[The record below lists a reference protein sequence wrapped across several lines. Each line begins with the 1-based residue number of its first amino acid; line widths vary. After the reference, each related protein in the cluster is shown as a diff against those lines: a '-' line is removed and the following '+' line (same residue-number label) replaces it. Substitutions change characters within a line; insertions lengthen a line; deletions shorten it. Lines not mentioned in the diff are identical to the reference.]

1 MKRQLLP
8 LLLCLFVVLFAFNN
22 AIYAI
27 NNLQQN
33 EYKSFENQHFK
44 DLDQVNSTF
53 DFNEF
58 NNTNFFNNNIN
69 INDVFRYYSETSNFG
84 GISTIKEFSYNFI
97 DKKQLGSKTI
107 ITPIQYQGNLF
118 NQGLFYGFA
127 LTIVLLNLVCFF
139 VFDEI
144 LFVKFS
150 ATVAALTVALFFAE
164 GLFPLIGIDG
174 LLQNYMMQSTL
185 LLIAIGLHSLFT
197 DKYLTIKEC
206 YPKLSQISLA
216 AFGFAFLLLITS
228 WINGSESLTSIV
240 NIILFSVLSFY
251 FIAGVLLFSKK
262 NYAKFYVIGTF
273 IPLLFFI
280 DYFLLKPLGIEFLFT
295 EAVHLKVATLF
306 EVLLL
311 SYAIMYRMQAV
322 KEEGELRQTEMR
334 IFLKRQDVMTRNQV
348 EQLVED
354 VYLENLIMQY
364 DLDGLEIKLLQYIS
378 EGKENTKIA
387 RKLKLTEVEVVDYTK
402 DLYKKLEISEHIQED
417 YRLLDNQPDYIYN

>member
-1 MKRQLLP
+1 MKRQILP
-8 LLLCLFVVLFAFNN
+8 LLLCLFVVLFTFSNSIYASNNFEHKDLNLFDNQEFNSVNELNPNQLFSNSIINSLFNN
-22 AIYAI
+22 RIM
-27 NNLQQN
+27 
-33 EYKSFENQHFK
+33 K
-44 DLDQVNSTF
+44 T
-53 DFNEF
+53 
-58 NNTNFFNNNIN
+58 
-69 INDVFRYYSETSNFG
+69 DVFNYNSNLLNFG
-84 GISTIKEFSYNFI
+84 GISTVKDFSYKYI
-97 DKKQLGSKTI
+97 DKKDFGSKTI

-150 ATVAALTVALFFAE
+150 ATVAALTITFFFAE
-164 GLFPLIGIDG
+164 GLFPLIGING
-174 LLQNYMMQSTL
+174 ILQTQIMQSTL
-185 LLIAIGLHSLFT
+185 LLLALGLHSLFA
-197 DKYLTIKEC
+197 DKYLTIKEY
-206 YPKLSQISLA
+206 YPKLSQASLA
-216 AFGFAFLLLITS
+216 LFGVAALLIITS
-228 WINGSESLTSIV
+228 WINGSVVLSSIA
-240 NIILFSVLSFY
+240 NIILFGILSFY
-251 FIAGVLLFSKK
+251 FITGVLLFSKK

-273 IPLLFFI
+273 IPLLFSI
-280 DYFLLKPLGIEFLFT
+280 DYFVLKPLGIDFLFT
-295 EAVHLKVATLF
+295 EAVHLKVATLA

-311 SYAIMYRMQAV
+311 SYAILYRMQAV

-334 IFLKRQDVMTRNQV
+334 IFLKRQDVMARNQV
-348 EQLVED
+348 EQMVED

-387 RKLKLTEVEVVDYTK
+387 RKLKLTEAEVVDYTK